1 MKSSTSTLPRPVI
14 NCTLLSNFQFN
25 SIDPVTIKN
34 LKFDGCLNIKVS
46 MVLEFTI
53 EDSILKQFHG
63 RALTVTASNVNVI
76 RSSFTYSDGGVLYL
90 STSSIHIE
98 DWV

>member
-1 MKSSTSTLPRPVI
+1 
-14 NCTLLSNFQFN
+14 
-25 SIDPVTIKN
+25 
-34 LKFDGCLNIKVS
+34 